1 MKVTLFATCLVD
13 MFQGDVGKAVV
24 EVLERLGCTIDFP
37 ENQICCGQPAYN
49 SGYVQESKK
58 CNEKK

>member
-24 EVLERLGCTIDFP
+24 EVLERLGCDIDFP
-37 ENQICCGQPAYN
+37 EDQFAVDSLLTIAAM
-49 SGYVQESKK
+49 SKNRK
-58 CNEKK
+58 MR